1 MPTTSPIKLALV
13 AAVLLGMPLM
23 ADAQCVD
30 SRSRAKCVRKLHRR
44 PNKCQRSRFRARCAY
59 TCNLMRGTPCTGGS
73 SGPVPPIS
81 NACGCTIYQ
90 DGATPSSTTACVKY
104 QHFNGRPR

>member
-30 SRSRAKCVRKLHRR
+30 SCLCCCSEHFLDLSTAH
-44 PNKCQRSRFRARCAY
+44 AR
-59 TCNLMRGTPCTGGS
+59 LQLVLRGPHDEGDGS
-73 SGPVPPIS
+73 SGRGPAHGLDERHKRLIVAIEEI
-81 NACGCTIYQ
+81 G
-90 DGATPSSTTACVKY
+90 
-104 QHFNGRPR
+104 QHVEQHDVRV